1 MATVVATPSKQWTTA
16 GGQQALRFV
25 YDGSL
30 ATDDEVSC
38 QLGCSGPVTFLSRLV
53 LPSTGTVDPRW
64 GRATGFADDDD
75 DQLEQMLSAAASRAH
90 DGTHLVHYVP
100 EGSTQVYCKPA
111 RSVGTGTCLVE
122 LLVVLGAAV

>member
-1 MATVVATPSKQWTTA
+1 MATQIATPSKQWTTA

-38 QLGCSGPVTFLSRLV
+38 ELGQSGPVTFLSRLV

-64 GRATGFADDDD
+64 GRDSEFTNDGKN
-75 DQLEQMLSAAASRAH
+75 QLERTLEASAARAH
-90 DGTHLVHYVP
+90 DGTHLVYYLP
-100 EGSTQVYCKPA
+100 PGSTQLYCKPG
-111 RSVGTGTCLVE
+111 RSVGTGTCFVE
-122 LLVVLGAAV
+122 LVVVLGATV